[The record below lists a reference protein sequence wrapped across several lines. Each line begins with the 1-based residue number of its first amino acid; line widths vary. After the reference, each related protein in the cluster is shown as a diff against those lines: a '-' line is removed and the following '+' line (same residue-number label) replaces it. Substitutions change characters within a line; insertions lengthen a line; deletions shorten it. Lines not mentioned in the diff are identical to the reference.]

1 MLSPR
6 VLLVGAPAFVIALLG
21 LAHPIFLNPETA
33 DRWQLV
39 HLALLPAFPV
49 LAGSFLHLLR
59 RDAGVLAW
67 VARVAAFGY
76 AVLYGALD
84 AIAGIGAP
92 EQVRN
97 VGAKAPIGDLY
108 SVGDQL
114 GHLGVYA
121 LALSAALTALIVWRR
136 GRSALAPVAGALA
149 LICCVFFYRHH
160 VFPPRGVL
168 ALLGMGV
175 ALVLLAIAD
184 SRGPEALPRRSRGDR
199 L

>member
-1 MLSPR
+1 MPSPR
-6 VLLVGAPAFVIALLG
+6 VLLVGAPAFLIALLG
-21 LAHPIFLNPETA
+21 LAHPIFLTPDTA

-39 HLALLPAFPV
+39 HLAFLPAFPL
-49 LAGSFLHLLR
+49 LAASLLYLLR
-59 RDAGVLAW
+59 RDTGVLAW
-67 VARVAAFGY
+67 AGRVAAFAY

-121 LALSAALTALIVWRR
+121 LALSAALTALLVWQRS
-136 GRSALAPVAGALA
+136 RSALAPVAGALA
-149 LICCVFFYRHH
+149 LFCCVFFYRHH

-168 ALLGMGV
+168 ALVGIGV
-175 ALVLLAIAD
+175 ALVLLAVAD
-184 SRGPEALPRRSRGDR
+184 VSRPAASAVDR
-199 L
+199 DAAAQ